1 MVLFCIQ
8 MIHFQNVVGTNV
20 IIINRRCIYEKR
32 SKNNSWVLGIGGGY
46 YLATKNNQSGNNTRI
61 NEFQKDNNHQS
72 TISENVDIN
81 NTLIKELYAR
91 ATNYHVSKKITYDTL
106 NDNQNVLPILNA
118 AKQNIFNED

>member
-1 MVLFCIQ
+1 
-8 MIHFQNVVGTNV
+8 
-20 IIINRRCIYEKR
+20 
-32 SKNNSWVLGIGGGY
+32 GY
-46 YLATKNNQSGNNTRI
+46 YLATKNNQSGNNTGI

-91 ATNYHVSKKITYDTL
+91 TTNYHVSKKITYDTL